1 MSNDDTKGTTTI
13 IYSSSSTEKRN
24 KLLLVIIFWIAVSL
38 VLTVFLMRDLIW
50 NSGFIYSRDL
60 ILPSDLSLTYG
71 DLTDTWDN
79 IHSHANLQ
87 LNKIPLFVLLSAVDE
102 VIGSENTVKV
112 FLGTVIFSVLFVI
125 FISLLLVFKEKVKSN
140 IKLIAICA
148 PPSLLYL
155 FNPWVADRISNHI
168 FMVLG
173 IALTPLIIITY
184 VSLLNRGGGGGEGG
198 GRTYLKI
205 FSASLLLTG
214 LSVVST
220 HVIFYVM
227 PILLFITVYYII
239 VASNKKRKKMLLS
252 SLLFFSFYM
261 GLNSYWIVP
270 IAYESYSAEIEPSY
284 AFSVNE
290 IERLSE
296 LNTFPNV
303 VQMIGGG
310 AWDSPL
316 MFPNEYSYYL
326 GFLIPIISLF
336 AIVLFPSNKFIIL
349 FGIMLVCFI
358 VLALG
363 TNSPIP
369 YWSQSSPLSGVMW
382 LFRDPSRFIPFIV
395 LIYSIFLAFTIY
407 RITSAKKFSKVASAL
422 LVTLILISI
431 STSFSTYTFVNSA
444 GGRFAPSMLP
454 GALTDLKS
462 YLHNDTGNYKVL
474 WLPLRAYLNYDWNKA
489 NDEIAGNIYMTSSPK
504 ATYDVRS
511 SEASRDATNFLWEN
525 LYRYI
530 FLRPRTDQIG
540 QILNVY
546 DIKYVIVFTDLVG
559 NQQVEAERIVRIMNA
574 QEDMHLVNQFGPY
587 YVYRN
592 SVFDSENGSQFYAS
606 TMSASQF
613 YASTMSYAISNY
625 TRQELGNFVDVWRTE
640 AEKSPDPDLEVM
652 YQSPTHYQLRV
663 NSTTP
668 FLLVFTETY
677 DSLWKMKIDGSTSA
691 VSPMQVYYFLNG
703 FAIDEPGQHII
714 ELEYTPQTWFN
725 IGVVVSVITLL
736 VFLGYGIIYM
746 FKERRPSFLQ
756 AIDFGNNLAILS
768 ETFAYRHLTVRLRD
782 IKWNF
787 SRKS

>member
-38 VLTVFLMRDLIW
+38 ILTVFLVRDVIW

-60 ILPSDLSLTYG
+60 VLPSDLSLTYG

-79 IHSHANLQ
+79 IHSHANLE

-102 VIGSENTVKV
+102 VIGSENTLKV
-112 FLGTVIFSVLFVI
+112 LLGTVIFSVLFVI

-155 FNPWVADRISNHI
+155 FNPWLVDRISNHI

-184 VSLLNRGGGGGEGG
+184 VRLLNRGGGEGG

-227 PILLFITVYYII
+227 PILLFITAYYII
-239 VASNKKRKKMLLS
+239 VASNKKRKKTLLS
-252 SLLFFSFYM
+252 SLLFFSFYI

-270 IAYESYSAEIEPSY
+270 IAYEYYSAEIEPRY
-284 AFSVNE
+284 TFSVNQ
-290 IERLSE
+290 IERLSQR
-296 LNTFPNV
+296 NTFPNV

-310 AWDSPL
+310 AWGSPL
-316 MFPNEYSYYL
+316 LFPNENSYYL

-349 FGIMLVCFI
+349 LGIMLVCFI

-369 YWSQSSPLSGVMW
+369 YWVQSSPLSGVMW

-407 RITSAKKFSKVASAL
+407 RITSTKKLSKVASAL

-444 GGRFAPSMLP
+444 GGRFVSSMLP
-454 GALTDLKS
+454 TALTDLKS

-474 WLPLRAYLNYDWNKA
+474 WLPLRSYLYDDW
-489 NDEIAGNIYMTSSPK
+489 S
-504 ATYDVRS
+504 
-511 SEASRDATNFLWEN
+511 
-525 LYRYI
+525 
-530 FLRPRTDQIG
+530 
-540 QILNVY
+540 
-546 DIKYVIVFTDLVG
+546 
-559 NQQVEAERIVRIMNA
+559 
-574 QEDMHLVNQFGPY
+574 
-587 YVYRN
+587 
-592 SVFDSENGSQFYAS
+592 
-606 TMSASQF
+606 
-613 YASTMSYAISNY
+613 
-625 TRQELGNFVDVWRTE
+625 
-640 AEKSPDPDLEVM
+640 
-652 YQSPTHYQLRV
+652 
-663 NSTTP
+663 
-668 FLLVFTETY
+668 
-677 DSLWKMKIDGSTSA
+677 
-691 VSPMQVYYFLNG
+691 
-703 FAIDEPGQHII
+703 
-714 ELEYTPQTWFN
+714 
-725 IGVVVSVITLL
+725 
-736 VFLGYGIIYM
+736 
-746 FKERRPSFLQ
+746 
-756 AIDFGNNLAILS
+756 
-768 ETFAYRHLTVRLRD
+768 
-782 IKWNF
+782 
-787 SRKS
+787 